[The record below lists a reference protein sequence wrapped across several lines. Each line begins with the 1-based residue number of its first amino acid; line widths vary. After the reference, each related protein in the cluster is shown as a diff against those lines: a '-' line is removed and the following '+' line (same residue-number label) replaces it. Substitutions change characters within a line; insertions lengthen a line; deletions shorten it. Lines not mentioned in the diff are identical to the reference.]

1 MKNQR
6 QFLRKALDS
15 TVSVFEAKSHE
26 YVGLLVDCS
35 ESGCMISSASP
46 LPTEAEYH
54 FTIVDLPVSIS
65 SKRSGD
71 LTLKAMWSDK
81 ITSTMYGTGFELLD
95 SSDKAKMMFN
105 GYLNA

>member
-6 QFLRKALDS
+6 QFLRKSLDS
-15 TVSVFEAKSHE
+15 TVSVFESESHE

-35 ESGCMISSASP
+35 ERGCMISSASP
-46 LPTEAEYH
+46 LPTATEYH

-65 SKRSGD
+65 SKRSGN

-81 ITSTMYGTGFELLD
+81 ITATMYGTGFELVN
-95 SSDKAKMMFN
+95 SSDKAKLMFQD
-105 GYLNA
+105 YLNC